1 MIGFNYYSLKRLSG
15 YDWFYLLFFKETVD
29 VISNFKLLNVVFP
42 IFCVCIQAAE
52 RKKLTNFH
60 YKIEKHFF
68 HCYMQIKDL
77 KSVMSFYLKAGR
89 LKFSSLNQIL
99 PHCEEWKTKS

>member
-1 MIGFNYYSLKRLSG
+1 MIGFIYCS
-15 YDWFYLLFFKETVD
+15 FKETVD
-29 VISNFKLLNVVFP
+29 VISNFKLLNVVFNF
-42 IFCVCIQAAE
+42 INCVCIQAAE

-68 HCYMQIKDL
+68 HCYMQIKYL